1 MYKTSLNPVIQNF
14 EDGFYLLQ
22 LLNKKEKGNSLGSIV
37 CIGEI
42 AAPVLSKLFIN
53 DYQRYH
59 TTVTPLFSNK
69 NDTQFMI

>member
-14 EDGFYLLQ
+14 EHGFYLLQ

-42 AAPVLSKLFIN
+42 AASVLSKLFIN

-59 TTVTPLFSNK
+59 TTDTPSFSIHDPRGTK
-69 NDTQFMI
+69 I